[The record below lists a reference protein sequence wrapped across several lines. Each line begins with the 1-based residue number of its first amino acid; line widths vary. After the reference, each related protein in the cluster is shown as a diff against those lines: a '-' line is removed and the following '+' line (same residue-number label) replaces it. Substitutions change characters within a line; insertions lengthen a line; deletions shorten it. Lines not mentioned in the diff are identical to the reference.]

1 MDKLELE
8 KEFLEVIKK
17 RIKQE
22 RQEQIK
28 QFEEIPLKYKG
39 RYSDV
44 KWGDE
49 DLVANLLQMCSNR
62 IKKLENL
69 EQKSY
74 FGSFI
79 FTPDDTAKEEQF
91 RLGKTEF
98 FRFRT

>member
-39 RYSDV
+39 RY
-44 KWGDE
+44 
-49 DLVANLLQMCSNR
+49 
-62 IKKLENL
+62 IKN
-69 EQKSY
+69 Y
-74 FGSFI
+74 
-79 FTPDDTAKEEQF
+79 T
-91 RLGKTEF
+91 
-98 FRFRT
+98 